1 MYWVN
6 KIVWMV
12 VNPLSIGLVLV
23 AFASLAALAETV
35 SRNRRFALFARRA
48 KCVLLPV
55 SFLWFWCWGMPA
67 WTRIVGGM
75 LEREYLVDGEAG
87 LRMKRVDEYPSAD
100 AIIDLGGG
108 CGASTNAFPLPL
120 LNAGADRA
128 YFSSMLWKTGK
139 APFIIP
145 SGTGMEFSDMA
156 FITDLGVPES
166 AVLIED
172 KARNTEENAKR
183 VAALLKKQNPSVLLV
198 TSAWHMKRSMLMFEK
213 YAPGVTCIP
222 AACDFESDVC
232 FRLTAKDFFPD
243 PGAFERNCRFAHEWI
258 GIIWYRWIRR

>member
-23 AFASLAALAETV
+23 ALASLAALVETV
-35 SRNRRFALFARRA
+35 SRNRLFALFARRA
-48 KCVLLPV
+48 KCVLLPI

-120 LNAGADRA
+120 LNASRESTMEHTYSSFIAPT
-128 YFSSMLWKTGK
+128 YIPLFKSFSFLSER
-139 APFIIP
+139 F
-145 SGTGMEFSDMA
+145 SG
-156 FITDLGVPES
+156 
-166 AVLIED
+166 
-172 KARNTEENAKR
+172 
-183 VAALLKKQNPSVLLV
+183 
-198 TSAWHMKRSMLMFEK
+198 
-213 YAPGVTCIP
+213 
-222 AACDFESDVC
+222 
-232 FRLTAKDFFPD
+232 
-243 PGAFERNCRFAHEWI
+243 
-258 GIIWYRWIRR
+258 GI